1 MDRTDTRS
9 DMRSDLTH
17 TLDADAPAHRPG
29 TTHEVTNQAPPL
41 AGYNLFSTD
50 AALVEAL
57 ARAGAGWHRETLVS
71 HSAKLGSAATLE
83 LADLANRHTPE
94 LHTHTSRGE
103 RIDALEFHPAWHE
116 LLALLRAEGLH
127 ALPFSDPR
135 PGAMAARC
143 AGYFLHAQLESGSL
157 CPLTMTF
164 ASIPVLQR
172 EPALFETLREH
183 LYTREHDARDVP
195 LTQKRSMMIGMGMTE
210 KQGGSDVRSNRT
222 EARPAGVATGRGAG
236 YLLTGHKWFF
246 SAPQCDAH
254 LVLARTTELDGSPH
268 PGVSCFFVPRFRPD
282 GTKNAI
288 HVQRL
293 KDKLGNRSNASSE
306 VEFFDAYGVMIG
318 DEGRGIATIIEMANY
333 TRLDCV
339 IGSAA
344 LMRAALVQAIH
355 HARHRSAFGR
365 LLAEQPLMQNVLAD
379 LALESEAAT
388 VLFMRLAQAFE
399 ESANESESQ
408 ASDESERAREARA
421 WRRIVTPAAK
431 FWVCKRALAF
441 TGEAM
446 EVWGGNGYVE
456 EGPMARFYREA
467 PVNSIWEGSGNV
479 MCLDVLRA
487 LERDADAAQTL
498 FLAWRREAGGPTGH
512 PALAAALDRLSALLN
527 GAPGTREA
535 SARHIAQQIVLI
547 AQAMLLR
554 AGPPEVAEAFIATRL
569 DEHDADCGRVFGTLP
584 ARFDRAALI
593 ERALPADYLA
603 QPHEDRS

>member
-1 MDRTDTRS
+1 MQ
-9 DMRSDLTH
+9 
-17 TLDADAPAHRPG
+17 PHRPG
-29 TTHEVTNQAPPL
+29 TTHEVTNQVPPL
-41 AGYNLFSTD
+41 ADYNLFASD
-50 AALVEAL
+50 AALVA
-57 ARAGAGWHRETLVS
+57 AVGRAGAGWHREALARDGAALTTPDTL
-71 HSAKLGSAATLE
+71 A
-83 LADLANRHTPE
+83 LADLANRHAPE
-94 LHTHTSRGE
+94 LFTHSPRGE
-103 RIDALEFHPAWHE
+103 RIDALEFHPAWHR
-116 LLALLRAEGLH
+116 LLALLRAQGLH

-135 PGAMAARC
+135 DGAMAARC

-157 CPLTMTF
+157 CPTTMTF

-172 EPALFETLREH
+172 EPALFATLRER
-183 LYTREHDARDVP
+183 LYSRDHDPRDLP
-195 LTQKRSMMIGMGMTE
+195 YPQKTSMMIGMGMTE

-222 EARPAGVATGRGAG
+222 DAQPLDAGAGRGAA
-236 YLLTGHKWFF
+236 YRLTGHKWFF

-254 LVLARTTELDGSPH
+254 LVLARTGDHDGL
-268 PGVSCFFVPRFRPD
+268 SCFFVPRFAPD
-282 GTKNAI
+282 GAKNAI

-318 DEGRGIATIIEMANY
+318 DEGRGVPTIIEMANH

-365 LLAEQPLMQNVLAD
+365 PLIAQPLMQNVLAD

-388 VLFMRLAQAFE
+388 VLFMQLARAFE
-399 ESANESESQ
+399 ESHAN
-408 ASDESERAREARA
+408 APEARA

-441 TGEAM
+441 AGEAM

-487 LERDADAAQTL
+487 LEREADAAQAL
-498 FLAWRREAGGPTGH
+498 FLAWRRDASGH
-512 PALAAALDRLSALLN
+512 PALAAALDRLSATLN

-535 SARHIAQQIVLI
+535 SARRIAQQIALI
-547 AQAMLLR
+547 AQAVLLVHD
-554 AGPPEVAEAFIATRL
+554 GPADVADAFVATRL
-569 DEHDADCGRVFGTLP
+569 GAAGDCGGDCGRVAGALP
-584 ARFDRAALI
+584 STFDHAAI
-593 ERALPADYLA
+593 VERAFPA
-603 QPHEDRS
+603 

>member
-1 MDRTDTRS
+1 MNPTE
-9 DMRSDLTH
+9 LT
-17 TLDADAPAHRPG
+17 HRPG

-41 AGYNLFSTD
+41 VDYNLFTTD
-50 AALVEAL
+50 AALGEAL
-57 ARAGAGWHRETLVS
+57 ARAGADWHREALARHGEALGRAETL
-71 HSAKLGSAATLE
+71 A
-83 LADLANRHTPE
+83 LADLANRHEPE
-94 LHTHTSRGE
+94 LHTHSPRGE
-103 RIDALEFHPAWHE
+103 RIDAIEFHPAWHQ
-116 LLALLRAEGLH
+116 LLALLREQGLH
-127 ALPFSDPR
+127 ALPYSDPR

-172 EPALFETLREH
+172 EPALFEALREP
-183 LYTREHDARDVP
+183 LYTREHDARDLP
-195 LTQKRSMMIGMGMTE
+195 LAQKRSMMIGMGMTE

-222 EARPAGVATGRGAG
+222 EARAAGIETGRGAA
-236 YLLTGHKWFF
+236 YRLTGHKWFF

-254 LVLARTTELDGSPH
+254 LVLARTTEHDGL
-268 PGVSCFFVPRFRPD
+268 SCFFVPRYRPD
-282 GTKNAI
+282 GTKNAVN
-288 HVQRL
+288 VQRL
-293 KDKLGNRSNASSE
+293 KNKLGNRSNASSE

-318 DEGRGIATIIEMANY
+318 DEGRGVPTIIEMANY

-365 LLAEQPLMQNVLAD
+365 VLAEQPLMQNVLAD

-388 VLFMRLAQAFE
+388 ALFMRLARAFE
-399 ESANESESQ
+399 NNAEATAGDANANSDL
-408 ASDESERAREARA
+408 ASLEARA

-487 LERDADAAQTL
+487 LEREADAAQAL
-498 FLAWRREAGGPTGH
+498 FLAWRRDAQTH
-512 PALAAALDRLSALLN
+512 PVLNAALDRLSVLLN

-535 SARHIAQQIVLI
+535 SARRIAQQIVLI

-554 AGPPEVAEAFIATRL
+554 EGPQVMADAFIATRL
-569 DEHDADCGRVFGTLP
+569 DEHDADCDRVFGTLP
-584 ARFDRAALI
+584 ARFDHAAII
-593 ERALPADYLA
+593 ERAFAS
-603 QPHEDRS
+603 H

>member
-1 MDRTDTRS
+1 MNTP
-9 DMRSDLTH
+9 
-17 TLDADAPAHRPG
+17 APTGAEALAPG

-41 AGYNLFSTD
+41 ADYNLFTTD
-50 AALVEAL
+50 VALGEAL
-57 ARAGAGWHRETLVS
+57 ARAGADWHREALARHGATLG
-71 HSAKLGSAATLE
+71 AAATLA
-83 LADLANRHTPE
+83 LADLANRHAPE
-94 LHTHTSRGE
+94 LHTHSPRGE

-127 ALPFSDPR
+127 ALPFSEPR

-172 EPALFETLREH
+172 EPALFEALREP
-183 LYTREHDARDVP
+183 LYAREHDPRDVP
-195 LTQKRSMMIGMGMTE
+195 LATKRSMMIGMGMTE

-222 EARPAGVATGRGAG
+222 LARPAGVASGRGAA

-254 LVLARTTELDGSPH
+254 LVLARSTEHEGL
-268 PGVSCFFVPRFRPD
+268 SCFFVPRFKPD
-282 GTKNAI
+282 GTKNAV

-306 VEFFDAYGVMIG
+306 VEFFDAWGVMVG

-365 LLAEQPLMQNVLAD
+365 ALADQPLMQNVLAD

-399 ESANESESQ
+399 ESASMDTAANAARAAG
-408 ASDESERAREARA
+408 ASAEESERALEARA

-487 LERDADAAQTL
+487 LERDADAAQAL
-498 FLAWRREAGGPTGH
+498 FLAWRREAAGH
-512 PALAAALDRLSALLN
+512 PALGAALDQLSVLLN

-569 DEHDADCGRVFGTLP
+569 DEHAADCGRVFGTLP
-584 ARFDRAALI
+584 ARFDHAALV
-593 ERALPADYLA
+593 ERALPLNYI
-603 QPHEDRS
+603 RV